1 MKKNLP
7 ILLGVA
13 AAAGALL
20 LFSRSGQSTGGGG
33 GGIQPDMPDGSKPM
47 LKLPRLAPAVGQTV
61 TAITIDTNGL
71 VREVIPK
78 AWTGSTSLIE
88 LLVINAS
95 NGVPVAE
102 TIAFGREQ
110 YDFRTV
116 PTEVRDLLDTYFN
129 WSFA

>member
-7 ILLGVA
+7 IILGVA

-20 LFSRSGQSTGGGG
+20 MFARSGQSTGG
-33 GGIQPDMPDGSKPM
+33 GGIQPDMPDGSKPD
-47 LKLPRLAPAVGQTV
+47 LQLPRLTPAPGQTV
-61 TAITIDTNGL
+61 TAITIDTNGV